1 MMCNFLRNV
10 NFLWAVQL
18 FKKLKTKKLETKI
31 KISTFQKKL
40 ETKSVNFSKNQKLES

>member
-1 MMCNFLRNV
+1 MTRSFLRNI
-10 NFLWAVQL
+10 NFLKAE
-18 FKKLKTKKLETKI
+18 KLEGQKLETKI